1 MYRTNAELKTAAK
14 SSLRGHW
21 FPAIT
26 MQLIMFLI
34 ASISAGADYNS
45 NSALSLSLI
54 ISLVNI
60 WLDAGLVSFYFKL
73 SCGQG
78 GNAGVADFLYAFRNH
93 PILFLGNYL
102 MQILYMLPGT
112 ILFFIGIFI
121 AAIFYLSGS
130 DVDTLML
137 YLYGDIDYLPEVNLP
152 GTVAAALAVFVIVLI
167 IACILYAAWVSLT
180 WSQTTRI
187 LVDFP
192 DLKVT
197 QAYKRSSQLM
207 KGKRLRLLR
216 LQISFLPWALLSTI
230 TLGIGFLYLL
240 PYMGCANVEF
250 YLDLVRMRDSAA
262 SNTR

>member
-26 MQLIMFLI
+26 MQLILFLI
-34 ASISAGADYNS
+34 SSISLGTDYS
-45 NSALSLSLI
+45 NSAVFLSLLISLI
-54 ISLVNI
+54 NI
-60 WLDAGLVSFYFKL
+60 WLDVGLVSFYFRL
-73 SCGQG
+73 CCGQG
-78 GNAGVADFLYAFRNH
+78 NGAGVRDFLYAFQNH
-93 PILFLGNYL
+93 PLRFLGNYL
-102 MQILYMLPGT
+102 MQMLYMLPGT

-121 AAIFYLSGS
+121 ACVFYLAGS
-130 DVDTLML
+130 D
-137 YLYGDIDYLPEVNLP
+137 IDALLLFLSGESIYLPEVSLP
-152 GTVAAALAVFVIVLI
+152 GSVAAALIVLVIVLCV
-167 IACILYAAWVSLT
+167 AYILYAGWISLT
-180 WSQTTRI
+180 YSQTTRI

-207 KGKRLRLLR
+207 KGKCLRLLG
-216 LQISFLPWALLSTI
+216 LQLSFLPWALLSCI

-250 YLDLVRMRDSAA
+250 YLDLVHNQSA
-262 SNTR
+262 T